1 MRKLSLFLALFVCS
15 ALSHAQTSTGTITGT
30 ISDPAGAVVANAP
43 MDLKNSETGTIQQQ
57 QSSSTGNFTFT
68 NLPVGTYEL
77 NVVVPGFKGY
87 TRQNLGVQATQ
98 TIRIDIT
105 LEVGSSAESITVT
118 DQASLLRTE
127 SAAIATNVT
136 VARLNSL
143 PILGIGVGS
152 ASPAGVRNP
161 LASSILTPGVFF
173 NPAQATRV
181 NGSPANTYGIKLDG
195 QDITNGVNT
204 SASQQQVQ
212 PSVEALEEVAVQ
224 SSNYSA
230 EFGQAGSAS
239 SNTPRNPARTA
250 SMARPMIT
258 S

>member
-1 MRKLSLFLALFVCS
+1 M
-15 ALSHAQTSTGTITGT
+15 
-30 ISDPAGAVVANAP
+30 
-43 MDLKNSETGTIQQQ
+43 
-57 QSSSTGNFTFT
+57 
-68 NLPVGTYEL
+68 
-77 NVVVPGFKGY
+77 
-87 TRQNLGVQATQ
+87 
-98 TIRIDIT
+98 
-105 LEVGSSAESITVT
+105 
-118 DQASLLRTE
+118 
-127 SAAIATNVT
+127 
-136 VARLNSL
+136 
-143 PILGIGVGS
+143 
-152 ASPAGVRNP
+152 RNP

-230 EFGQAGSAS
+230 GFWSGRFGTVPVHDEVRYEQL
-239 SNTPRNPARTA
+239 PRFCVRLLRERGLERLPEPTYCAEY
-250 SMARPMIT
+250 SH